1 MGHPFLRL
9 HRRHLLLV
17 GRERGGVPPSATPVP
32 GDAVLYGTSPYSTA
46 TSVHTGIVAQVWPD
60 GAVVTIEGDAG
71 PSATGHLAVI
81 TNGPYLPS
89 QSLNYNGFGIYAW
102 AQP

>member
-1 MGHPFLRL
+1 
-9 HRRHLLLV
+9 
-17 GRERGGVPPSATPVP
+17 
-32 GDAVLYGTSPYSTA
+32 
-46 TSVHTGIVAQVWPD
+46 
-60 GAVVTIEGDAG
+60 VVTIEGDAG